1 MPVGSEVKNL
11 RVRTDDTIAAIASP
25 RGSSARALVRLSG
38 RETPE
43 ILDAMLDRPLENAG
57 AFTARFRL
65 PAAGGGVLPL
75 PVGVLLFRAPRSFT
89 GEDAGELL
97 MPGNPGLAERV
108 LLALLEA
115 GARQAEPGEFTARA
129 FLAGK
134 MTIEQAEG
142 VAQRIAAERDEELDA
157 ADRVLSGAF
166 GAMVRGWADR
176 LAGLLAL
183 VEAGVDFSDQEDVV
197 PISEDALDR
206 SLADL
211 IRAIAEAT
219 GGDGACESPSD
230 EPRVALVGAPNAGKS
245 TLFNALLGRPRA
257 VTHDEAGTTRDV
269 LDEALELSHDLPGA
283 GVVRLLDLPGLD
295 AGAVGVGDRAAQA
308 QARSAIE
315 RADTL
320 VFCDPEGRFEGAGL
334 PVSKPVIRVRTKA
347 DLAFRPSDFEQEDGA
362 LRVCALDG
370 WRLGALRRAIA
381 DAACSPGGGGA
392 VVPRHRRALRS
403 GITALQGAR
412 ARIGGGS
419 GGLGM
424 PELVAASMREALD
437 ELGSVCGR
445 ISPDDVI
452 GRIFSSFCV
461 GK

>member
-1 MPVGSEVKNL
+1 MGSTVKNL
-11 RVRTDDTIAAIASP
+11 PVRTDDTIAAIASP
-25 RGSSARALVRLSG
+25 RGFSVRALVRLSG
-38 RETPE
+38 PGTLE
-43 ILDAMLDRPLENAG
+43 ILHATLDRPIGNPG
-57 AFTARFRL
+57 AFSARFRL
-65 PAAGGGVLPL
+65 PIPGGGALPL
-75 PVGVLLFRAPRSFT
+75 PAGVMLFRSPRSFT
-89 GEDAGELL
+89 GEDACELL
-97 MPGNPGLAERV
+97 IAGNPRLAERV
-108 LLALLEA
+108 LFALLEA

-134 MTIEQAEG
+134 MTLEQAEG

-166 GAMVRGWADR
+166 GAVVRGWADR

-197 PISEDALDR
+197 PISAGELDAA
-206 SLADL
+206 LADL
-211 IRAIAEAT
+211 IRAIDET
-219 GGDGACESPSD
+219 IGGRGVGESTAD

-257 VTHDEAGTTRDV
+257 ITHEQAGTTRDV
-269 LDEALELSHDLPGA
+269 LDEVLDLSRDLPGA

-295 AGAVGVGDRAAQA
+295 AEASGAGDRAAQT
-308 QARSAIE
+308 QARAAIE
-315 RADTL
+315 RADAL
-320 VFCDPEGRFEGAGL
+320 VFCDPGGKFEGMDLSA
-334 PVSKPVIRVRTKA
+334 SKPTIRVRTKA
-347 DLAFRPSDFEQEDGA
+347 DLAFGAGDPEGEGGA

-370 WRLGALRRAIA
+370 WRLEALRRAIA

-403 GITALQGAR
+403 GCAMLVDSR

-419 GGLGM
+419 GGLRM

-445 ISPDDVI
+445 VSPDDVI
-452 GRIFSSFCV
+452 GRIFASFCV